1 MVELL
6 LILILEGRKALP
18 KVLQPLVSQRLETF
32 PGDRG
37 HRQIVEAIRS
47 GNNDDFFEAMEAGMK
62 LLVIDALLL
71 TTHLH
76 GDRCIITDD
85 SSPW

>member
-18 KVLQPLVSQRLETF
+18 KVIQPIVAQRLETF

-47 GNNDDFFEAMEAGMK
+47 GNNDEFFEAMESGM
-62 LLVIDALLL
+62 LLL
-71 TTHLH
+71 L
-76 GDRCIITDD
+76 I
-85 SSPW
+85 